1 MLYQVCRG
9 LAGRSSSWQHGHAGG
24 GVSADASLSGKVSLV
39 VAVDSPPRTRTH
51 LHSTTTT
58 TNIRGAPLG
67 LGQERWRV
75 PPRDSTLPLGYV
87 RDSITRGALADAQ
100 HLAPAPLSVEVAV
113 GRWGWHRGRATR
125 RGWRRLRCTGEL
137 PLAAADGAG
146 VLVVQPRVDAHEVKV
161 VRTLRTPSARVL
173 RAGVRCAQGRP
184 ATLGRRRTLPQ
195 TTGESSPGPG
205 APGAQPSSAMWQ
217 IPHTSSS
224 EVQVQLATAAAH
236 AHTHKPHVRKRFQ
249 THSGVWRTHHASS

>member
-1 MLYQVCRG
+1 ME
-9 LAGRSSSWQHGHAGG
+9 
-24 GVSADASLSGKVSLV
+24 
-39 VAVDSPPRTRTH
+39 
-51 LHSTTTT
+51 STTT
-58 TNIRGAPLG
+58 RFHAPAG
-67 LGQERWRV
+67 LCQRLHQERRAEV
-75 PPRDSTLPLGYV
+75 
-87 RDSITRGALADAQ
+87 Q

-113 GRWGWHRGRATR
+113 GRWGWHRGRAAR
-125 RGWRRLRCTGEL
+125 RGRRWLRCTGEL

-146 VLVVQPRVDAHEVKV
+146 VLVVKPRVDAHEVEV

-184 ATLGRRRTLPQ
+184 VTLGRRRTLPQ

-236 AHTHKPHVRKRFQ
+236 AHTHKRRVRKRFQ

>member
-1 MLYQVCRG
+1 MCAKIVLSSTKSNCTCH
-9 LAGRSSSWQHGHAGG
+9 RSDWHW
-24 GVSADASLSGKVSLV
+24 DRR
-39 VAVDSPPRTRTH
+39 DS
-51 LHSTTTT
+51 
-58 TNIRGAPLG
+58 
-67 LGQERWRV
+67 RV
-75 PPRDSTLPLGYV
+75 PPRDSTFPLGYV
-87 RDSITRGALADAQ
+87 RDSITRGALAEAK

-113 GRWGWHRGRATR
+113 RRWGWHRGRATR
-125 RGWRRLRCTGEL
+125 RGRCWLRCTGEL

-184 ATLGRRRTLPQ
+184 VTLGRRRTLPQ

-236 AHTHKPHVRKRFQ
+236 AHTHKRHVRKRFQ

>member
-1 MLYQVCRG
+1 MVT
-9 LAGRSSSWQHGHAGG
+9 
-24 GVSADASLSGKVSLV
+24 ADASRVSGKVSLV
-39 VAVDSPPRTRTH
+39 VVDSPEHGRIFKARPQQQT
-51 LHSTTTT
+51 SEE
-58 TNIRGAPLG
+58 APSDWD
-67 LGQERWRV
+67 RRDSRV

-87 RDSITRGALADAQ
+87 RDSITRGALAEAQ

-113 GRWGWHRGRATR
+113 RRWGWHRGRATR
-125 RGWRRLRCTGEL
+125 RGRRRLRCTGEL

>member
-1 MLYQVCRG
+1 VETADDSKVNG
-9 LAGRSSSWQHGHAGG
+9 KVSVVVVDSPEHGRSSAARPQQQTSEKR
-24 GVSADASLSGKVSLV
+24 AD
-39 VAVDSPPRTRTH
+39 R
-51 LHSTTTT
+51 
-58 TNIRGAPLG
+58 
-67 LGQERWRV
+67 RV
-75 PPRDSTLPLGYV
+75 PPRGSTLPLGYV
-87 RDSITRGALADAQ
+87 SDYINRGALAEAQ

-125 RGWRRLRCTGEL
+125 CGWRRLRCTGKL

-146 VLVVQPRVDAHEVKV
+146 VLVLQPRVDAHEVEV

-184 ATLGRRRTLPQ
+184 VTLGRRRTLPQ

-236 AHTHKPHVRKRFQ
+236 AHPHKPRQKAVPTQACGVR
-249 THSGVWRTHHASS
+249 TMPVLDLDLHLVPTPS